1 MQTDESYPSDGQP
14 SFRLIADS
22 APVPIWV
29 TGLDRKRTFV
39 NRAYVDFLGCSYG
52 EAVDFDW
59 RNIIHP
65 DDAANIL
72 QQSMDGEASL
82 KPFTL
87 VGRYRRG
94 DGEWRWLS
102 SISNPSR
109 DADGNH
115 IGFIGVAHDITDSK
129 TAEFAVREREAQL
142 SAFINQSTAGFAQVD
157 LDGRFTLLND
167 RFCEICGWSRE
178 ELLTRTM
185 QDITHPDDLP
195 RNIPLFEEAVRFGT
209 PYTHEK
215 RYLRPDRSEV
225 WVNNSV
231 AVIKREDGTPYGVLA
246 ITLDVTGRRK
256 SEAALRKASESM
268 RLAIEGAGMATW
280 EIDLS
285 TMEGPWSANRFDIL
299 GYARTDNGRAPFED
313 WLARVHPADRD
324 RAEAAARKC
333 FADGAP
339 FEIEYRILRADTG
352 EERWLRSN
360 GTMISTEAGETPR
373 FVGVSFDITE
383 RKQAEAHQQLLIDEL
398 NHRVKNTLAIVQSI
412 ARQSAKKGTSPED
425 FAKSFEGRLAALS
438 AAQNLITAGLW
449 RPTEIQRLIGA
460 CLQPLAIS
468 QQILIAGPA
477 ATLGA
482 KTAVTMALAL
492 HELATNAVKYG
503 ALSVPEGR
511 VEISWSVSKE
521 RELLLSW
528 TEAGG
533 PPVKSPIHKGFGMRM
548 IERGL
553 AAEFGG
559 QVEISFEP
567 GGLSCKLRAV
577 LPEMQK

>member
-1 MQTDESYPSDGQP
+1 MQTDEVHVSDGDP

-29 TGLDRKRTFV
+29 TGLDRKRSFV
-39 NRAYVDFLGCSYG
+39 NLAYVDFLGCSYP

-72 QQSMDGEASL
+72 QQSIDGEASL

-109 DADGNH
+109 NAHGEH
-115 IGFIGVAHDITDSK
+115 IGFIGVAHDITDAK
-129 TAEFAVREREAQL
+129 TAEIAIREREAQL
-142 SAFINQSTAGFAQVD
+142 SAFINQATAGFAQVD

-185 QDITHPDDLP
+185 QDITHPDDLK
-195 RNIPLFEEAVRFGT
+195 RNVPLFEAAVRFGT
-209 PYTHEK
+209 PFTLEK
-215 RYLRPDRSEV
+215 RYLRPDQSEV

-231 AVIKREDGTPYGVLA
+231 AVIKRDVGTPYGILA
-246 ITLDVTGRRK
+246 VTVDVTARRK
-256 SEAALRKASESM
+256 AEAELRRASESM
-268 RLAIEGAGMATW
+268 LLAIEGAGMATW

-285 TMEGPWSANRFDIL
+285 TMEGPWSPNRFDIL
-299 GYARTDNGRAPFED
+299 GYARTDNGRAPFDD
-313 WLARVHPADRD
+313 WLARVHPDDHD

-333 FADGAP
+333 FAEGAP

-360 GTMISTEAGETPR
+360 GTMISKETGETPR

-383 RKQAEAHQQLLIDEL
+383 KKQAEAHQQLLIDEL

-438 AAQNLITAGLW
+438 AAQNLITAELW
-449 RPTEIQRLIGA
+449 RPTEMHKLINT
-460 CLQPLAIS
+460 CLKPLAIG
-468 QQILIAGPA
+468 QQILIAGPT
-477 ATLGA
+477 ATLGT

-511 VEISWSVSKE
+511 VKISWSVSEK
-521 RELLLSW
+521 RKLMLTW
-528 TEAGG
+528 TETGG
-533 PPVKSPIHKGFGMRM
+533 PPVKSPNHKGFGMRM

-553 AAEFGG
+553 ATEFGG
-559 QVEISFEP
+559 QVDISFEP
-567 GGLSCKLRAV
+567 AGLVCKLKAV

>member
-1 MQTDESYPSDGQP
+1 M
-14 SFRLIADS
+14 
-22 APVPIWV
+22 PIWV
-29 TGLDRKRTFV
+29 TSLDRKRAFV
-39 NRAYVDFLGCSYG
+39 NRAYVDFLGCSYA
-52 EAVDFDW
+52 EAVHFDW

-72 QQSMDGEASL
+72 QQSIDGEASL

-109 DADGNH
+109 NADGEH
-115 IGFIGVAHDITDSK
+115 TGFIGVAHDITDSK

-167 RFCEICGWSRE
+167 RFCDICGWSRE
-178 ELLTRTM
+178 DLLTRTM
-185 QDITHPDDLP
+185 QDITHPDDLA
-195 RNIPLFEEAVRFGT
+195 RNIPLFEAAVRYGT

-215 RYLRPDRSEV
+215 RYVRPDRSEV

-231 AVIKREDGTPYGVLA
+231 AVIKREDETPYGVLA
-246 ITLDVTGRRK
+246 ITLDVTGRRD
-256 SEAALRKASESM
+256 SEAALRRASESM

-299 GYARTDNGRAPFED
+299 GYARTKNGRAPFED
-313 WLARVHPADRD
+313 WLERIHPDDRD
-324 RAEAAARKC
+324 RAEVAARKC
-333 FADGAP
+333 FADGTP
-339 FEIEYRILRADTG
+339 FEIEYRILRADTR

-360 GTMISTEAGETPR
+360 GTMVSKETGETPR

-383 RKQAEAHQQLLIDEL
+383 KKQAEAHQQLLIDEL

-425 FAKSFEGRLAALS
+425 FAQSFEGRLAALS
-438 AAQNLITAGLW
+438 AAQNLITADLW
-449 RPTEIQRLIGA
+449 RPTEMHKLISA
-460 CLQPLAIS
+460 CLKPLAID
-468 QQILIAGPA
+468 QQILISGPVA
-477 ATLGA
+477 KLGT
-482 KTAVTMALAL
+482 KTAVTMALSM

-503 ALSVPEGR
+503 ALSVPQGR
-511 VEISWSVSKE
+511 VEISWFVSEE
-521 RELLLSW
+521 RELMLTW
-528 TEAGG
+528 TETGG
-533 PPVKSPIHKGFGMRM
+533 PPVNAPAHKGFGMRM

-553 AAEFGG
+553 ATEFGG

-567 GGLSCKLRAV
+567 AGLVCKLKAV